1 MQMKIIINSMT
12 KTPFI
17 YFSVYTHTIF
27 LGLVEHKY
35 EHYFFFNPQ
44 ISREMNQDKLEF
56 DQ

>member
-1 MQMKIIINSMT
+1 LQMKIIINSMT